1 MQSGGNTRLQY
12 KSPRPRSLL
21 ASESPKCLRHLR
33 ILVRVKIA
41 ITCKMRAMACILSIR
56 MVGDNIDH
64 RVKKKFPIHR
74 TAREG
79 WQRKSFLWRALT
91 LQKNWSERP
100 DPASQRGHAHL
111 VHAIINAMLCNH
123 LCSYQKK
130 GSTLRLILFKNDYAV
145 DYCFTIC
152 LEKVVLPS
160 VFKVT
165 T

>member
-12 KSPRPRSLL
+12 KSPCPRSLL

-41 ITCKMRAMACILSIR
+41 ITRKMRAMACILSIR

-64 RVKKKFPIHR
+64 RVKKKFPMHR

-79 WQRKSFLWRALT
+79 WQRKSFLQRALAQ
-91 LQKNWSERP
+91 QKNWSERP

-111 VHAIINAMLCNH
+111 VFAIMKAMHA
-123 LCSYQKK
+123 
-130 GSTLRLILFKNDYAV
+130 V
-145 DYCFTIC
+145 TIP
-152 LEKVVLPS
+152 LQ
-160 VFKVT
+160 
-165 T
+165 